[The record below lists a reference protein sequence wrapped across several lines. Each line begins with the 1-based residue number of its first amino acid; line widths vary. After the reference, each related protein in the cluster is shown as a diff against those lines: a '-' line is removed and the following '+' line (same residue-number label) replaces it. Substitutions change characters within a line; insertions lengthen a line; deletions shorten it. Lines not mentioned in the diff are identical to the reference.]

1 MNDKK
6 VFPIGKSIFWGQTAK
21 GIFWIGAGFTG
32 MFDNLLCNILSALF
46 LLVGI
51 ISLIMFFRIDSVG
64 NDADEMAEYNY
75 VKAKANAGHILET
88 TLCIAGII
96 SILTFRFLTGLD
108 LDWPRIVSQL
118 FFVLM
123 GIHSLSIGLSFRK
136 LEAE

>member
-1 MNDKK
+1 M
-6 VFPIGKSIFWGQTAK
+6 V
-21 GIFWIGAGFTG
+21 
-32 MFDNLLCNILSALF
+32 
-46 LLVGI
+46 
-51 ISLIMFFRIDSVG
+51 FRIDSVG

-96 SILTFRFLTGLD
+96 SILTFRFLTDLD